1 MTIGAKKTDTR
12 SEAEAEKA
20 EAASVLPRLRAHRDS
35 LELQGGAVATGERRH
50 WTRLAIVGVA
60 AAAATIYALY
70 NSGGDS
76 PPVLAWI
83 VAIALGAVTAGLGY
97 QWEREQAARRRDQ
110 EDLSAK
116 MKQIGR
122 RIDSAE
128 RTLRR

>member
-1 MTIGAKKTDTR
+1 
-12 SEAEAEKA
+12 
-20 EAASVLPRLRAHRDS
+20 LRQGFDSS
-35 LELQGGAVATGERRH
+35 LEILEGSLGFTRIYSATQQNGA
-50 WTRLAIVGVA
+50 I
-60 AAAATIYALY
+60 
-70 NSGGDS
+70 
-76 PPVLAWI
+76 
-83 VAIALGAVTAGLGY
+83 TAGLGY

>member
-1 MTIGAKKTDTR
+1 MTIGAKKQDTR

-35 LELQGGAVATGERRH
+35 LELQGGAVASGERRH
-50 WTRLAIVGVA
+50 WIRLAIVGVA

-76 PPVLAWI
+76 PPILAWI
-83 VAIALGAVTAGLGY
+83 VAIVLGAVTAGLGY